1 MTPCPWCRKAEDNP
15 VIKGPPMGGYGDEW
29 DIYQVRCEWCGA
41 TGPEASTAEEAVAQ
55 WEIMEK
61 EEEHENTT
69 L

>member
-1 MTPCPWCRKAEDNP
+1 
-15 VIKGPPMGGYGDEW
+15 MGGYGDEW